1 MTLSICALL
10 PTYSSRL
17 SLVFVKTFLVHCY
30 NTCTLLFVTACLLNF
45 HINVFK
51 FIGKLFTH
59 LFSFTFIVS
68 LVLTFGLQFI
78 SCCCVLRLVNF
89 KPLIFA
95 RNIDKV
101 VHFLSRPLTLA
112 TLIIMSIVQ
121 TNVFY
126 YMFIGTLPHRN
137 SMLIMISTSA
147 AFSLHFVMK
156 ILFTDYGF
164 CSPKFLNRFEY
175 VYVFPADQLLS
186 NLTFYARLIA
196 ILFSMVAFFSQVFS
210 LIGIESLNFHL
221 FAPESML
228 LDRLFS
234 FPALVAATFLTQ
246 LLFKVFVY
254 LFKFWLAEPVNTDQL
269 SSKTFNQ
276 VALADLK
283 SENYFVKRNALETLK
298 VYLTKSA
305 QCRKSV
311 YAVSSRTN
319 DSKLWTEI
327 LGEVLLNVSDQTE
340 KLKRFRFLV
349 RRQRINNNQQ
359 GGPQDKTVAEIKP
372 SRLDFSRNL
381 TSERL
386 EVTTHGDVKK
396 SNPNV
401 SMSFFATQVA
411 DPFGPWDTMSHHN
424 SSGYNVSKQ
433 PRGVRQTAVQDRV
446 IAGMS
451 HFEVL
456 HSWFA
461 DSRPVVFLFDK
472 NESAMLATQFE
483 DSAVVSKISFSYIN
497 F

>member
-1 MTLSICALL
+1 
-10 PTYSSRL
+10 
-17 SLVFVKTFLVHCY
+17 
-30 NTCTLLFVTACLLNF
+30 
-45 HINVFK
+45 
-51 FIGKLFTH
+51 
-59 LFSFTFIVS
+59 
-68 LVLTFGLQFI
+68 
-78 SCCCVLRLVNF
+78 
-89 KPLIFA
+89 
-95 RNIDKV
+95 
-101 VHFLSRPLTLA
+101 
-112 TLIIMSIVQ
+112 
-121 TNVFY
+121 
-126 YMFIGTLPHRN
+126 
-137 SMLIMISTSA
+137 
-147 AFSLHFVMK
+147 
-156 ILFTDYGF
+156 
-164 CSPKFLNRFEY
+164 
-175 VYVFPADQLLS
+175 
-186 NLTFYARLIA
+186 
-196 ILFSMVAFFSQVFS
+196 
-210 LIGIESLNFHL
+210 
-221 FAPESML
+221 ML

-327 LGEVLLNVSDQTE
+327 LGEVLLNVSYQTE

-359 GGPQDKTVAEIKP
+359 GGPKDKTVAEIKP

-381 TSERL
+381 TSESL
-386 EVTTHGDVKK
+386 EVTANGDVKK

-433 PRGVRQTAVQDRV
+433 PRGFRQTAVQDRV

-472 NESAMLATQFE
+472 NELAMLATQFE
-483 DSAVVSKISFSYIN
+483 DSAVVSISLEIVRILLDKAIEEDRHGLVLRDLPHVLTAMANLWDAIEQVNALGMPGEPSAGKCCCVAAVRRCLYFLCDMYRPTTNKAIDLSDQTTYLLKEFMLSECRN
-497 F
+497 KLPA